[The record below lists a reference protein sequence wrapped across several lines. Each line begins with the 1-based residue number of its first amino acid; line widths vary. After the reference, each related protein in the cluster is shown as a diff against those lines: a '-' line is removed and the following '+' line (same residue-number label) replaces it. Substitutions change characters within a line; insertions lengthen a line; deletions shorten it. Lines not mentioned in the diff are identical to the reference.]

1 VSLRVLMVTG
11 AYYPELAG
19 GSLQC
24 RTLTNALR
32 HRVRV
37 TVLTTTAM
45 RDAPAYSEVDGVPVH
60 RIYVDPRDR
69 ASKLTAAWRLT
80 RLLPRLVQS
89 SDIFHFH
96 GFTEKMVLLL
106 VAAKCAGRRT
116 IEKMTSLGWDDPIAI
131 RRRPFGRLLAAAQAS
146 VDRLVAV
153 TPAMR
158 DACRRAGVRDAAIVA
173 IPNGVDAARF
183 SPADDDERARVRERL
198 GLPPRTCL
206 VTFVGFW
213 SREKAPDVLF
223 AAWQQARRRTGADV
237 SLLFIGSSSAEHP
250 EADPSL
256 AARVRCE
263 VERENLA
270 ARVFFVER
278 TDDVASHLR
287 ASDVFVLP
295 SLREGLSNALLEAMS
310 AGLACVCA
318 DIPGVTDAVI
328 QTGVNGWRVPP
339 GDVDALAGLLAAL
352 FADEAGRRAAGARA
366 RATVLERFAIASVA
380 ERYLALYDEV
390 IRS

>member
-1 VSLRVLMVTG
+1 
-11 AYYPELAG
+11 
-19 GSLQC
+19 
-24 RTLTNALR
+24 
-32 HRVRV
+32 
-37 TVLTTTAM
+37 M

-60 RIYVDPRDR
+60 RIYVDPRDW

-80 RLLPRLVQS
+80 RLLPRLLQG

-106 VAAKCAGRRT
+106 VAAKCAGTRT
-116 IEKMTSLGWDDPIAI
+116 IEKMTSLGWDDPVAI
-131 RRRPFGRLLAAAQAS
+131 RQRPFGRVLAAAQAS

-158 DACRRAGVRDAAIVA
+158 DACRCAGVHDAAIVA

-183 SPADDDERARVRERL
+183 SPVDEHERTRLRERL
-198 GLPPRTCL
+198 GLPLRTCL

-223 AAWQQARRRTGADV
+223 AAWRQARRRTSADV
-237 SLLFIGSSSAEHP
+237 SLLFIGSASETHP
-250 EADPSL
+250 EADATL
-256 AARVRCE
+256 AARVRCA
-263 VERENLA
+263 VEREDLA

-328 QTGVNGWRVPP
+328 QTGVNGWCVPP
-339 GDVDALAGLLAAL
+339 GDVDALADVLAAL
-352 FADEAGRRAAGARA
+352 FDDEAGRRTAGARA
-366 RATVLERFAIASVA
+366 RATVLDRFAISSVA

-390 IRS
+390 IQS